1 MGEKEVI
8 TITGLANEGQGVGVL
23 SSGKKIFVPA
33 VLPSEVCEVEVTS
46 ETSRYAE
53 GVCTDLQV
61 MSHDRILTYGNFVP
75 GADLAHLSYEAALA
89 YKEDKV
95 RNCLIHL
102 GKIPAEVVNS
112 AMKQILPCVNPL
124 NYRNHMQY
132 RLVGG
137 HLCLINSYT
146 KMAEDPGTPILEYDI
161 FTTLR
166 AAIERVF
173 YSAPTNLFEEVVM
186 RGSERTRDILLEF
199 VSGSSQPHEVTIGNT
214 QKYLEATAMIRAL
227 TAACQGAG
235 YRFSGLTLRISATAT
250 DKRTRG
256 GKRVLLYG
264 NDFYEE
270 ILLGHKF
277 RIHAGAFFQVNIP
290 EAELLYKSAARFT
303 EQSASIL
310 DLYCGTG
317 SIGLSL
323 LRPGQKLVGLDTVP
337 EAIRAA
343 KENSSLNG
351 ISNAAFYVKPAE
363 SIDFTNLGLPEPMTV
378 VVDPPRK
385 GLDQMLVKKLL
396 AFQPSKICYISCDPA
411 TMSRDLN
418 ALVGS
423 GIYKLTSVRPVDMF
437 PWTHHVETVVLLSK
451 GNMSTKHVRVEFNV
465 EEMDMSDFKVGAT
478 YDEITNW
485 IYERYGFKVSHLN
498 IAQTK
503 RKCGITE
510 RENYNFPKT
519 DNSVQPNTPPEKEAA
534 IIEAFKHFKMI

>member
-1 MGEKEVI
+1 MGQKETV
-8 TITGLANEGQGVGVL
+8 TITALGNEGQGVGDL
-23 SSGKKIFVPA
+23 PSGKKIFVPA
-33 VLPSEVCEVEVTS
+33 VLPTEVCEVEVTN

-53 GVCTDLQV
+53 GICTDLKV
-61 MSHDRILTYGNFVP
+61 MSHDRILTYGNSVP

-95 RNCLIHL
+95 KNCIIHL
-102 GKIPAEVVNS
+102 GKIPAEVVKP

-137 HLCLINSYT
+137 KLCLINSFT
-146 KMAEDPGTPILEYDI
+146 KMAEDPGNPILEYEI

-166 AAIERVF
+166 YAIESVF
-173 YSAPTNLFEEVVM
+173 RNAPTTLFEEVVM

-199 VSGSSQPHEVTIGNT
+199 VSGNSAPHEVIIGNT
-214 QKYLEATAMIRAL
+214 HRYVEATGLVHKLA
-227 TAACQGAG
+227 AACQSQG
-235 YRFSGLTLRISATAT
+235 YRISGITLRISPTAV
-250 DKRTRG
+250 DRRTRG
-256 GKRVLLYG
+256 GKRVVIHG
-264 NDFYEE
+264 NDYYEE

-303 EQSASIL
+303 QDAASIL

-323 LRPGQKLVGLDTVP
+323 LFAGQKLVGLDTVP

-363 SIDFTNLGLPEPMTV
+363 SIDFNTLGLPDPMVV

-385 GLDQMLVKKLL
+385 GLDQLLIRKLL
-396 AFQPSKICYISCDPA
+396 TVKPYKICYISCDPA

-418 ALVGS
+418 MLVGS
-423 GIYKLTSVRPVDMF
+423 GIYGLTSVRPVDMF

-451 GNMSTKHVRVEFNV
+451 ENMSTKHVRVEFNV

-478 YDEITNW
+478 YDDITNW
-485 IYERYGFKVSHLN
+485 VYERYGFKVSHLN

-510 RENYNFPKT
+510 RENYNFPKS

>member
-214 QKYLEATAMIRAL
+214 QKYLEATAMIRAI

-256 GKRVLLYG
+256 GKRILLYG

-451 GNMSTKHVRVEFNV
+451 
-465 EEMDMSDFKVGAT
+465 
-478 YDEITNW
+478 
-485 IYERYGFKVSHLN
+485 
-498 IAQTK
+498 
-503 RKCGITE
+503 
-510 RENYNFPKT
+510 
-519 DNSVQPNTPPEKEAA
+519 
-534 IIEAFKHFKMI
+534 